1 MNFSSWN
8 EPFWQEKP
16 PHAVRTV
23 KVVFSIMWENEWNGY
38 VTLHTV
44 QIWTHNTVFTA
55 NNTWAQ
61 PNILECQYTTR
72 GKISGLFNLNER
84 TNANTKYKCDW
95 HYFWNS
101 INSFYLSCLGKSCKD
116 FDSTPAVLSSRME
129 SISNQ
134 PTPQDSGAT
143 TPDNHSTVDT
153 LSEQDEGTMTPPSK
167 QTTPATSP
175 HNSFR

>member
-1 MNFSSWN
+1 MNG
-8 EPFWQEKP
+8 
-16 PHAVRTV
+16 
-23 KVVFSIMWENEWNGY
+23 M
-38 VTLHTV
+38 VTLLYIQFKYEHITLCS
-44 QIWTHNTVFTA
+44 QQTTHEHNQTD
-55 NNTWAQ
+55 
-61 PNILECQYTTR
+61 NILECQYTTR

-101 INSFYLSCLGKSCKD
+101 VNSFYLSCLGKSCKD